1 MFFYDFFYVV
11 MSELRFLF
19 SANKII
25 VVDEITIV
33 DLAYFLVI
41 VIYKCD
47 TFIHLCTLLIFCI
60 VDTVLGFKHVT
71 VLVQYN
77 RYQQIVDVLTLQCA
91 SESIKVRPPF

>member
-1 MFFYDFFYVV
+1 MFFHDFFYVV

-41 VIYKCD
+41 VYKCD
-47 TFIHLCTLLIFCI
+47 TFIHLCTLPIFCI

>member
-1 MFFYDFFYVV
+1 
-11 MSELRFLF
+11 MSEFRFLF
-19 SANKII
+19 SGNEII
-25 VVDEITIV
+25 VVDKVTIV
-33 DLAYFLVI
+33 VLEYFLVI
-41 VIYKCD
+41 IINEILL
-47 TFIHLCTLLIFCI
+47 FIGTLPICSLPIFCI

>member
-1 MFFYDFFYVV
+1 

-19 SANKII
+19 SANEII
-25 VVDEITIV
+25 VVDEITII

-41 VIYKCD
+41 VY
-47 TFIHLCTLLIFCI
+47 TFIHLCTLPIFCI